1 MALDGI
7 IFDLDGTLWDSRKAV
22 AESWTMVVQDRHDQ
36 ARKVTADDLTGLMGL
51 QLPEI
56 GDRLFPDLDEDERK
70 NLMDECCVYENDY
83 VAEKG
88 GVLYPQLEEVLEQLS
103 QTYPLY
109 IVSNCQDGYI
119 EAFFEAHGLGKY
131 FRDYENPGRTGLPK
145 SGNIRLVVGRNN
157 LKNAVY
163 VGDTKG
169 DEDAAR
175 LAGVPFIWAAYGFGQ
190 PEDPDY
196 RIDSLSELPELVERL

>member
-1 MALDGI
+1 MAVDGI
-7 IFDLDGTLWDSRKAV
+7 IFDLDGTLWDSRKEV
-22 AESWTMVVQDRHDQ
+22 AESWTKVVQDRHDA
-36 ARKVTADDLTGLMGL
+36 AREVTADDLTGLMGL

-56 GDRLFPDLDEDERK
+56 GDRLFPELDADERK
-70 NLMDECCVYENDY
+70 ELMDECCVYENDY

-88 GVLYPQLEEVLEQLS
+88 GTLYPGLEEVLEQLT

-131 FRDYENPGRTGLPK
+131 FKDYENPGRTGLPK
-145 SGNIRLVVGRNN
+145 SGNIKLVIERNN
-157 LKNAVY
+157 LKNAIY

-175 LAGVPFIWAAYGFGQ
+175 GAGVPFIWAAYGFGQ
-190 PEDPDY
+190 TDAPDF
-196 RIDSLSELPELVERL
+196 RIGSLAELPGLVEGL

>member
-22 AESWTMVVQDRHDQ
+22 AESWTKVVQDRHDQ

-196 RIDSLSELPELVERL
+196 RIDSLSELPVLVERL

>member
-22 AESWTMVVQDRHDQ
+22 ADSWTKVVQDRHD
-36 ARKVTADDLTGLMGL
+36 ARREVTAEELTGLMGL

-56 GDRLFPDLDEDERK
+56 GDRLFPELDPDERK
-70 NLMDECCVYENDY
+70 ELMDECCVYENDY

-88 GVLYPQLEEVLEQLS
+88 GVLYPGVEEVLKQLS

-119 EAFFEAHGLGKY
+119 EAFFEAHGLGSY
-131 FRDYENPGRTGLPK
+131 FKDYENPGRTGLPK
-145 SGNIRLVVGRNN
+145 SGNIKLVMERNN
-157 LKNAVY
+157 LENAVY

-175 LAGVPFIWAAYGFGQ
+175 GAGVPFIWAAYGFGK
-190 PEDPDY
+190 PENPDY
-196 RIDSLSELPELVERL
+196 RIGALAELPGLVEKL

>member
-1 MALDGI
+1 MAVGGI
-7 IFDLDGTLWDSRKAV
+7 IFDLDGTLWDSRKEV
-22 AESWTMVVQDRHDQ
+22 AESWTKVVQDRHD
-36 ARKVTADDLTGLMGL
+36 ANREVTAEELTGLMGL

-56 GDRLFPDLDEDERK
+56 GDRLFPELDADERK
-70 NLMDECCVYENDY
+70 ELMDECCVYENDY

-88 GVLYPQLEEVLEQLS
+88 GVLYPGLEEVLKQLS

-119 EAFFEAHGLGKY
+119 EAFFEAHGLGRY
-131 FRDYENPGRTGLPK
+131 FKDYENPGRTGLPK
-145 SGNIRLVVGRNN
+145 SGNIKLVMERNN

-175 LAGVPFIWAAYGFGQ
+175 GAGVPFIWAAYGFGQ
-190 PEDPDY
+190 PENPDY
-196 RIDSLSELPELVERL
+196 RIGALAELPGLVERL